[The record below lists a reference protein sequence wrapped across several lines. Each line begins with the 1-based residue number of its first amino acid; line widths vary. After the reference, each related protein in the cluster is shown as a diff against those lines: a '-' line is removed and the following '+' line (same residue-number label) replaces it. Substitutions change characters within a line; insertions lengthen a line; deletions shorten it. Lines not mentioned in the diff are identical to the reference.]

1 MKIHS
6 AAALLLGLALG
17 RLWAASSSSAQ
28 AATQAES
35 TSSCPWPAHLDAVS
49 AAPKSH
55 RVILENERVRVLDV
69 TIEPGEREPVHT
81 HCWPSVLH
89 QVYGRITRTYDGEGR
104 VTREVKV
111 APDASEFPKT
121 YWLEPTPPHAV
132 ENLDSGPTRL
142 LRVEVKPCKP

>member
-1 MKIHS
+1 MRIQS
-6 AAALLLGLALG
+6 AVALLLGLALG
-17 RLWAASSSSAQ
+17 RLSAPSSSSAH
-28 AATQAES
+28 AASSAES

-55 RVILENERVRVLDV
+55 RVVLENERVRVLDV

-81 HCWPSVLH
+81 HCWPSVVH
-89 QVYGRITRTYDGEGR
+89 SMYGRLTRTYDAEGK

-111 APDASEFPKT
+111 APDPSEFPKT
-121 YWLEPTPPHAV
+121 SWFEPTPPHAV